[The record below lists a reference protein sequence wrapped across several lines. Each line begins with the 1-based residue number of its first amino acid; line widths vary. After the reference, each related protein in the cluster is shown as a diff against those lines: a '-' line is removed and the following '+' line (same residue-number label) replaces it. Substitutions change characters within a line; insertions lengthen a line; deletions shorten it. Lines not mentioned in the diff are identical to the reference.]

1 MHGALL
7 AGWLKCLPSVLQEP
21 LSSFCACSAKPL
33 LLHFFYATS
42 LKSHHIYGPH
52 LSSFL
57 PSQPPISNFT
67 ASASSLGGDGLSG
80 CNQNEKCS

>member
-1 MHGALL
+1 MHSFSGRMAQMPAVFCKNPCTHSALV
-7 AGWLKCLPSVLQEP
+7 LPNR
-21 LSSFCACSAKPL
+21 L
-33 LLHFFYATS
+33 LLHFFYAAS

-57 PSQPPISNFT
+57 PSQPPISDFT
-67 ASASSLGGDGLSG
+67 ASASSLGGGGLSG